1 MGSWDR
7 MVIPLPFSRA
17 VFVYGDPIWISRDE
31 DVEGARLKVERA
43 LNALSEQAENYWQ
56 PTTSNQQP

>member
-17 VFVYGDPIWISRDE
+17 AFLYGDPISISRDE
-31 DVEGARLKVERA
+31 DVEGARLRVE
-43 LNALSEQAENYWQ
+43 NAMNRLADDAEQYFDER
-56 PTTSNQQP
+56 

>member
-17 VFVYGDPIWISRDE
+17 AFLYGDPISISRDE
-31 DVEGARLKVERA
+31 DVESARLRVE
-43 LNALSEQAENYWQ
+43 NAMNRLADDAEQYFDER
-56 PTTSNQQP
+56 